1 MERQFAFSKFI
12 IVKDKTLML
21 NLHQTEMVRV
31 IIQDEERH
39 VPEVDKNTS
48 FNVPEIR
55 IDNTEDLQDEWEMEM
70 EDCEDLE
77 YAFYE
82 HEVSHLWLRKINY
95 QFP

>member
-39 VPEVDKNTS
+39 VPE
-48 FNVPEIR
+48 IR

-82 HEVSHLWLRKINY
+82 HEVSHL
-95 QFP
+95 

>member
-70 EDCEDLE
+70 ESGAGFCGERGEEGKDEGGE
-77 YAFYE
+77 
-82 HEVSHLWLRKINY
+82 
-95 QFP
+95 